1 MSFRS
6 FKYLVLAAPFL
17 LTACGEGYEM
27 IKTDT
32 MFPYGNQ
39 RTAGSGVAY
48 VLARMAP
55 EKELVL
61 ETKTTVTETAPPPA
75 VAEPPPAPAPEP
87 EPPKD
92 DPMEK
97 VFNEAHDK

>member
-1 MSFRS
+1 M
-6 FKYLVLAAPFL
+6 KTYLKLLVLGAPL
-17 LTACGEGYEM
+17 CLAACGDGYEM

-48 VLARMAP
+48 VLAKMMP

-61 ETKTTVTETAPPPA
+61 KPVTRNVEPKA
-75 VAEPPPAPAPEP
+75 VMKPVEREP
-87 EPPKD
+87 
-92 DPMEK
+92 K
-97 VFNEAHDK
+97 VEQVFRDSLAK

>member
-6 FKYLVLAAPFL
+6 FKYLLLAAPVF
-17 LTACGEGYEM
+17 LTACEGYEM

-55 EKELVL
+55 EKELKLEPVQTPAPPVL
-61 ETKTTVTETAPPPA
+61 ETPA
-75 VAEPPPAPAPEP
+75 PPAPTPVPEP
-87 EPPKD
+87 EPTPVPET
-92 DPMEK
+92 PMEK
-97 VFNEAHDK
+97 VFNEVHEK

>member
-6 FKYLVLAAPFL
+6 FKYLVLAAPFM

-48 VLARMAP
+48 VLAKMMP

-61 ETKTTVTETAPPPA
+61 EQTTTVTQA
-75 VAEPPPAPAPEP
+75 PPPAPAVVDQ
-87 EPPKD
+87 PPAPVKET
-92 DPMEK
+92 PMEK
-97 VFNEAHDK
+97 VFNEEQGK